1 MVDKKIFDE
10 LRKQIKLNDDE
21 RERYI
26 VDSRPIIKHS
36 KQAIYALHRNNFAD
50 ADELIKKAIN
60 ALKKLDTS
68 EVGPYKAAL
77 QELCEAVTYQYYIKN
92 KKLISPEK
100 IGFEIDANNY
110 LLGICDLTG
119 ELARRAV
126 MNTINEEYDEIKFI
140 KEFVS
145 DIYNEFLK
153 FEFRN
158 GELRKKSDS
167 IKWNLKKIEE
177 IIYDIKIRDKI

>member
-1 MVDKKIFDE
+1 MVDKIIFDE
-10 LRKQIKLNDDE
+10 LRKQIKHNDDE

-36 KQAIYALHRNNFAD
+36 KQAIYALHRNNLKE
-50 ADELIKKAIN
+50 ADELIKKAIK
-60 ALKKLDTS
+60 ALTVLSKSD
-68 EVGPYKAAL
+68 VGAYRAAL
-77 QELCEAVTYQYYIKN
+77 QELCEAVTYQHYIKN
-92 KKLISPEK
+92 NKLLGPDN
-100 IGFEIDANNY
+100 IGFDIDAENY

-119 ELARRAV
+119 ELSRRAV
-126 MNTINEEYDEIKFI
+126 MNTISDQFSEIKQI

-145 DIYNEFLK
+145 EIYNEFLK

-177 IIYDIKIRDKI
+177 IIYDLKIRDKI

>member
-1 MVDKKIFDE
+1 
-10 LRKQIKLNDDE
+10 
-21 RERYI
+21 
-26 VDSRPIIKHS
+26 
-36 KQAIYALHRNNFAD
+36 
-50 ADELIKKAIN
+50 
-60 ALKKLDTS
+60 
-68 EVGPYKAAL
+68 
-77 QELCEAVTYQYYIKN
+77 
-92 KKLISPEK
+92 
-100 IGFEIDANNY
+100 
-110 LLGICDLTG
+110 
-119 ELARRAV
+119 